1 MNSND
6 KTMTKQQRTTLWIIA
21 AIAVLYFVL
30 MIYPNSSS
38 SEGGSV
44 FSIFSNDEF
53 ITYPYVEKM
62 LRGGSDI
69 HETWGNLIIYGDY
82 HYGYP
87 FYFFSM
93 LVLLPRRLMM
103 GEAFFAARTTNI
115 LILRQMINVLP
126 FLLSAGI
133 LVYYKTRF
141 QSILKSVFLYVLI
154 LLIPSAVRSNIWW
167 WHPDSLTFLFIALTF
182 FFLQKDE
189 YRIGKY
195 FGWAAVACGMAVAT
209 KLLGLFFFLTIPLYL
224 LIARSKKQYSWKN
237 ILKKAV
243 LFVALMVLVV
253 VLVNPFVWYQA
264 PRTEMLEIQSFKQS
278 ELQEGYTHDDPYYYQ
293 KGPAFW
299 EWTIS
304 TWFGSPVFMAFLLIS
319 MLVGI
324 TSSRDFR
331 ENIYLA
337 AWVLP
342 FTIYTLFL
350 VAPKPDHYIFPALV
364 PAYLAAVDIPE
375 YLLRQWKELSTIK
388 KYAAAALLIGVAVL
402 LIGQLAFSLS
412 ADIPLYQQ
420 YLIQNM

>member
-1 MNSND
+1 MNANCT
-6 KTMTKQQRTTLWIIA
+6 TMTQQQRRTLWIIA
-21 AIAVLYFVL
+21 AIAALYFIL
-30 MIYPNSSS
+30 MIFPNSSS

-44 FSIFSNDEF
+44 FSIFSDDEF

-62 LRGGSDI
+62 LRGGSDV
-69 HETWGNLIIYGDY
+69 HEIWGNLIIYGDY

-87 FYFFSM
+87 FYFISM
-93 LVLLPRRLMM
+93 LVLLPRRLIM

-115 LILRQMINVLP
+115 LILRQLINVLP

-141 QSILKSVFLYVLI
+141 QSILKSVFLFILI

-195 FGWAAVACGMAVAT
+195 FGWAAAACGMAVAT

-224 LIARSKKQYSWKN
+224 VIARSKNQYSWKKV
-237 ILKKAV
+237 LKKAV
-243 LFVALMVLVV
+243 LFVGLMFLVV
-253 VLVNPFVWYQA
+253 LLVNPFLWYEV

-304 TWFGSPVFMAFLLIS
+304 TWFGSPLFITFLLIS
-319 MLVGI
+319 MIAGI
-324 TSSRDFR
+324 ATSKGFKG
-331 ENIYLA
+331 NIFLA
-337 AWVLP
+337 SWVLP
-342 FTIYTLFL
+342 FTMYSLFL
-350 VAPKPDHYIFPALV
+350 VAPKPDHYIFPALL
-364 PAYLAAVDIPE
+364 PAYLAAVDIPD
-375 YLLRQWKELSTIK
+375 YLLLQWKDLSTAK
-388 KYAAAALLIGVAVL
+388 KYAAAVLLIGAAVL
-402 LIGQLAFSLS
+402 LIGQLAFSVS
-412 ADIPLYQQ
+412 IDIPLYRQ